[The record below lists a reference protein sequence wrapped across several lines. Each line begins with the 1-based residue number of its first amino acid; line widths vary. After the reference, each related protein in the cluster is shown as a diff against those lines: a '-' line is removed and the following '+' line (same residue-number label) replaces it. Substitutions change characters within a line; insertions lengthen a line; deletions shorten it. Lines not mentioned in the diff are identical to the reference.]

1 MDRPTPVDLIV
12 LSGFL
17 GSGKTTLLVDFLR
30 RADAGDTGV
39 IVNEVGEIGVDG
51 AIVADGG
58 GGVPMT
64 LLANGCVCCSLR
76 SGLVDTVN
84 ALLNAPRPDGRP
96 LARIILE
103 TSGLSR
109 PGPIIAS
116 LADPELASHHLRLS
130 VVTAY
135 DCARGPLGDE
145 QFEEA
150 AAQFAAAQ
158 RIVLTKTDLAV
169 HATEVESAGAA
180 VTGSAHGGR
189 AAEQSADHPAAG
201 DPAAALAL
209 HARRAR
215 ALNPLAEIVAESDRA
230 VAVERAFAPLPGASA
245 VDMALGALSAAGAA
259 ATARAHAG
267 SLRHPRIHVWR
278 GTVRQPMAW
287 SAFAAWLDDLAGL
300 CGDRLL
306 RLKAL
311 LRVTDCAEP
320 VLIQSVGTTFGM
332 PRRMA
337 SLSPRED
344 VLIVITRDLD
354 AAALRDLPSASPVVL
369 EACA

>member
-1 MDRPTPVDLIV
+1 
-12 LSGFL
+12 
-17 GSGKTTLLVDFLR
+17 
-30 RADAGDTGV
+30 
-39 IVNEVGEIGVDG
+39 
-51 AIVADGG
+51 
-58 GGVPMT
+58 MT

-84 ALLNAPRPDGRP
+84 ALLNAPRPSGRP

-116 LADPELASHHLRLS
+116 LADPELASRGLRLS
-130 VVTAY
+130 VVTTY
-135 DCARGPLGDE
+135 DCERGPLGDE

-158 RIVLTKTDLAV
+158 RIVLTKTDLVAAMV
-169 HATEVESAGAA
+169 GAGEQQDGVPARQVRVGA
-180 VTGSAHGGR
+180 QPGGDP
-189 AAEQSADHPAAG
+189 STAG
-201 DPAAALAL
+201 DIRENKGLAL
-209 HARRAR
+209 HAARAR
-215 ALNPLAEIVAESDRA
+215 ALNPLAQIVAESNRTA
-230 VAVERAFAPLPGASA
+230 AVEQAFAALPGTSST
-245 VDMALGALSAAGAA
+245 DLALDALRAAGV
-259 ATARAHAG
+259 ATRG
-267 SLRHPRIHVWR
+267 DSLRHPRIHVWR
-278 GTVRQPMAW
+278 GTVRQPVEW
-287 SAFAAWLDDLAGL
+287 STFSTWLDDLAGL

-306 RLKAL
+306 RFKAL

-337 SLSPRED
+337 SLSSDQD

-354 AAALRDLPSASPVVL
+354 ADALRDLPSEAPVAL
-369 EACA
+369 EAWT

>member
-30 RADAGDTGV
+30 GPDAGDTGV

-51 AIVADGG
+51 AIVADGS

-84 ALLNAPRPDGRP
+84 ALLNAPRPTGRP

-116 LADPELASHHLRLS
+116 LADPELASRGLRLS
-130 VVTAY
+130 VVTTY
-135 DCARGPLGDE
+135 DCERGQLGDE

-158 RIVLTKTDLAV
+158 RIVLTKTDLVAGV
-169 HATEVESAGAA
+169 HA
-180 VTGSAHGGR
+180 GGDR
-189 AAEQSADHPAAG
+189 GAAG
-201 DPAAALAL
+201 DAREIEGLAL
-209 HARRAR
+209 HAARAR
-215 ALNPLAEIVAESDRA
+215 ALNPLAQIVAESDRA
-230 VAVERAFAPLPGASA
+230 AAVEQAFAALPGKSST
-245 VDMALGALSAAGAA
+245 DLALDALRAA
-259 ATARAHAG
+259 AADARGDA
-267 SLRHPRIHVWR
+267 LRHPRIHVWR
-278 GTVRQPMAW
+278 GTVRQPVAW
-287 SAFAAWLDDLAGL
+287 VDFSTWLDDLAGL

-306 RLKAL
+306 RFKAL

-337 SLSPRED
+337 SLSPDQD

-354 AAALRDLPSASPVVL
+354 ADALRDLPTESPVAL
-369 EACA
+369 EAWA

>member
-1 MDRPTPVDLIV
+1 MDRPTPVDLII
-12 LSGFL
+12 LAGFL
-17 GSGKTTLLVDFLR
+17 GSGKTSLLVDFLR

-39 IVNEVGEIGVDG
+39 IVNEAGEIGVDG
-51 AIVADGG
+51 AIVADGSD
-58 GGVPMT
+58 GVPMT

-76 SGLVDTVN
+76 SGLVDAVN
-84 ALLNAPRPDGRP
+84 ALLDAPRPTGRP

-116 LADPELASHHLRLS
+116 LADPALTSRGLRLS
-130 VVTAY
+130 VVTTY
-135 DCARGPLGDE
+135 DCLRGPLGDD
-145 QFEEA
+145 QFAEA

-158 RIVLTKTDLAV
+158 RIVLTKTDLAPAGELAV
-169 HATEVESAGAA
+169 HAE
-180 VTGSAHGGR
+180 
-189 AAEQSADHPAAG
+189 
-201 DPAAALAL
+201 
-209 HARRAR
+209 RAR
-215 ALNPLAEIVAESDRA
+215 ALNPLAQVVAESDRA
-230 VAVERAFAPLPGASA
+230 AAVEQAFAALPGVSSTEL
-245 VDMALGALSAAGAA
+245 ALAALHAAGAA
-259 ATARAHAG
+259 HGAA
-267 SLRHPRIHVWR
+267 LRHPRIHVWR
-278 GTVRQPMAW
+278 GAVRQPIAW
-287 SAFAAWLDDLAGL
+287 SAFSAWLDDLAGL

-337 SLSPRED
+337 SLPLEQD

-354 AAALRDLPSASPVVL
+354 AAALNELAPDAPVSL
-369 EACA
+369 DAFA